1 MSTCAVCLDT
11 LKSPVAL
18 PCGHVYCHACIAG
31 AINATASP
39 SSPITCCPTCREPV
53 STVTPNPLLI
63 PPHLRPYIIP
73 PFRRLY
79 LNAPA
84 PSPTD
89 PSSSSSSSSTSAD
102 ETERITARLHME
114 NAILRQSCH
123 AWRARANAHVAAHVG
138 LTTLARLAQDQA
150 RTLRDE
156 RDELAQ
162 KYDALKRKLSEVDRG
177 LKSGPELEEEPQEH
191 ASRDWPEYHTRTE
204 TPADTDITHCETHLC
219 PAEEESG
226 SEPQRSS
233 KRRKISHTP
242 PCIDSHLTKSST
254 STPAM
259 VIPHLVSFPPTDFAN
274 Q

>member
-1 MSTCAVCLDT
+1 MSTCAICIDT

-18 PCGHVYCHACIAG
+18 PCGHVYCNACISE

-63 PPHLRPYIIP
+63 PPHLRPYILP

-89 PSSSSSSSSTSAD
+89 PSSSSSSSNSAD
-102 ETERITARLHME
+102 DIERVTARLHME

-138 LTTLARLAQDQA
+138 LTALARLAQNQA
-150 RTLRDE
+150 RTLRIE
-156 RDELAQ
+156 RDELAR
-162 KYDALKRKLSEVDRG
+162 KYDALKRKLSDVDRNS
-177 LKSGPELEEEPQEH
+177 KCEPEEQSEGD
-191 ASRDWPEYHTRTE
+191 DWPEYHHSRELNGAE
-204 TPADTDITHCETHLC
+204 TPTHTDATHCETHLC
-219 PAEEESG
+219 PTEDETG
-226 SEPQRSS
+226 TEPQRTS
-233 KRRKISHTP
+233 KRRRTSYTP
-242 PCIDSHLTKSST
+242 PFLEHLTTK

-259 VIPHLVSFPPTDFAN
+259 VIPHLASFRPTN
-274 Q
+274 T

>member
-84 PSPTD
+84 PSPSD
-89 PSSSSSSSSTSAD
+89 PSSSSSSSTTAD

-156 RDELAQ
+156 RDELAR
-162 KYDALKRKLSEVDRG
+162 KYDALKRKLSEVDR
-177 LKSGPELEEEPQEH
+177 
-191 ASRDWPEYHTRTE
+191 
-204 TPADTDITHCETHLC
+204 
-219 PAEEESG
+219 
-226 SEPQRSS
+226 
-233 KRRKISHTP
+233 
-242 PCIDSHLTKSST
+242 
-254 STPAM
+254 
-259 VIPHLVSFPPTDFAN
+259 
-274 Q
+274 